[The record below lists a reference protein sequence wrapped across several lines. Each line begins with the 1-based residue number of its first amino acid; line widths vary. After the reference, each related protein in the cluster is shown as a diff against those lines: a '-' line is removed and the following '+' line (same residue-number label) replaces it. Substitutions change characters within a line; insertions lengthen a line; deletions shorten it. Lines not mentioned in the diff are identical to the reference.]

1 MQDPSAVRKAGAE
14 GVAALGTDLM
24 KGGPMTTLHGL
35 PLSQVLAHLGGLH
48 QVARIDSLIDADG
61 PSRGS
66 RRVRVISGGGL
77 EVELHPD
84 RCLDIG
90 QVTVDG
96 IPVAWIEAGGARG
109 PAELPADGESWLR
122 AWGGGMLTTC
132 GLDSYGAPCTDEGR
146 DFGLHGRVSGI
157 ACSSLSTRTEGGS
170 LIVEGQV
177 RQSVVG
183 GETLVLQRRIEVEI
197 GGTSLTVSDVVTNE
211 SAHPSV
217 HMILYHANFGWPLVE
232 DGSTLS
238 LPSAGVTPRDEASAP
253 GAATWSRI
261 QGPHVLHT
269 PEVLLH
275 DLREEQPVT
284 VRVEN
289 PRIGLA
295 MQLEFDR
302 DQLPWLCQWNLFAER
317 TYVLGL
323 EPMNTRTVTS
333 RADARAADALSILA
347 PGESA
352 AYRLRFSFE
361 RATPTSTP
369 QDYLDVGP

>member
-1 MQDPSAVRKAGAE
+1 
-14 GVAALGTDLM
+14 
-24 KGGPMTTLHGL
+24 MTTLHGL
-35 PLSQVLAHLGGLH
+35 PLNHALAHLGGLH

-77 EVELHPD
+77 ELELLPD

-96 IPVAWIEAGGARG
+96 IPVAWTEAGGTRG
-109 PAELPADGESWLR
+109 SVELHADGESWLR

-132 GLDSYGAPCTDEGR
+132 GLDSYGAPCTDQGR

-157 ACSSLSTRTEGGS
+157 ACSSLSTRTEGGM
-170 LIVEGQV
+170 LIVEGQI

-183 GETLVLQRRIEVEI
+183 AETLVLHRRIEAAI
-197 GGTSLTVSDVVTNE
+197 GGKSFTVSDVVTNE
-211 SAHPSV
+211 SAHPTV
-217 HMILYHANFGWPLVE
+217 HMILYHANFGWPLIE
-232 DGSTLS
+232 KGATLT

-253 GAATWSRI
+253 GVLTWSQI
-261 QGPHVLHT
+261 QGPDVAHA

-275 DLREEQPVT
+275 DLREGQPVV

-289 PRIGLA
+289 RRIGLA

-302 DQLPWLCQWNLFAER
+302 DELPWLCQWNLFAER

-333 RADARAADALSILA
+333 RADARAEDALVTLS

-361 RATPTSTP
+361 RTVPAGPL
-369 QDYLDVGP
+369 QECLDESP